1 MADSYNKTASSGP
14 GTLVE
19 NWFEERHLR
28 DMTGHSR
35 NYPMSHVSKTKE
47 GPVFQRPREGTEV
60 RVLGTGDSQTMSTFN
75 YEYGRSKNPADSLR
89 KMGRR
94 EQLFL
99 EQIRGE
105 VLEDHRKQE
114 EAKEELRNQR
124 YFDSTT
130 RTTFDWK
137 VNTETVGQRV
147 MKDQDGGTAVADDEA
162 FAVEH
167 GLRKIQRRKPREELE
182 EELKCEQVPVTL
194 YSDSLRKGIFPISAT
209 SGGNP
214 FAKTSG
220 FTQPL
225 THTKAAVGFAGNLNG
240 QH

>member
-19 NWFEERHLR
+19 NWFEEQHLR

-35 NYPMSHVSKTKE
+35 NYPISHISKTKE
-47 GPVFQRPREGTEV
+47 GPAFQRPREGTEV
-60 RVLGTGDSQTMSTFN
+60 RVLGIGSSHTTKTAN

-89 KMGRR
+89 KVGRR
-94 EQLFL
+94 EELLL

-105 VLEDHRKQE
+105 VLQEHRKQE
-114 EAKEELRNQR
+114 EAEETLRNQC

-130 RTTFDWK
+130 KNTYDWK
-137 VNTETVGQRV
+137 VGTAPVGQRV
-147 MKDQDGGTAVADDEA
+147 MRNQDGGVAVADDEA

-167 GLRKIQRRKPREELE
+167 GLRKIQRRRPREELE
-182 EELKCEQVPVTL
+182 EELKRDQIPVTL
-194 YSDSLRKGIFPISAT
+194 YSDNIRKEVFPISAT

-225 THTKAAVGFAGNLNG
+225 TQTKAAVGFAGNLNG